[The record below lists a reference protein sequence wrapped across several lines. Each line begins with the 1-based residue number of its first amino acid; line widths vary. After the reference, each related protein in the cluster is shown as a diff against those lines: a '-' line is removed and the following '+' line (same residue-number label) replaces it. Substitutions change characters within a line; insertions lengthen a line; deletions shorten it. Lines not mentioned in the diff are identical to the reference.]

1 MSTILRTGILIS
13 CNVQILDNSPTFNGS
28 SVSVSVQRSSPT
40 SVDCG
45 MSVATQPT
53 NGDATVTIMD
63 QLSCRFA
70 GQRVTYC
77 LQFTTDQCDS
87 LRVMESTDQCT

>member
-1 MSTILRTGILIS
+1 MQ
-13 CNVQILDNSPTFNGS
+13 VPANSPTFTEPN
-28 SVSVSVQRSSPT
+28 VSVSVQRSSPVT
-40 SVDCG
+40 VDCE

-53 NGDATVTIMD
+53 NGNATVTIMD
-63 QLSCRFA
+63 QLSCQYA

-87 LRVMESTDQCT
+87 ARGMERTDQCM